1 MQTLPFNRRITNIQT
16 KDKEVQRSTIKAVI
30 CDTPL
35 CATGVHDQIKRHLLS
50 GTSMDFFI
58 WNANRMNLDILCFML
73 KVRAF
78 LLKL

>member
-35 CATGVHDQIKRHLLS
+35 CATEVHDQIESHLFS
-50 GTSMDFFI
+50 GTSMDLFYMTKF
-58 WNANRMNLDILCFML
+58 RYFMFYV
-73 KVRAF
+73 KS
-78 LLKL
+78 